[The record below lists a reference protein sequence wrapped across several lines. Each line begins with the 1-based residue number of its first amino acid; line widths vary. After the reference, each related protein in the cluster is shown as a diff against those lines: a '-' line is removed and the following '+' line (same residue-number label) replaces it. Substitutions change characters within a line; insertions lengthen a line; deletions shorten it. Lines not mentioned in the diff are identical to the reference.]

1 MSELRRNDGRPS
13 QVDWHEVYLKNLPRV
28 YNYFRYRVGDGFIA
42 EDLAASTFE
51 KAWRNRWRYN
61 SDVAAFSTWL
71 FAIAANV
78 AVDYFRKEGKER
90 AVLPHVVTGHVESA
104 EEAAELRDELSRLTG
119 LLGSLPSRDADLFAM
134 KHGADLTNRQISD
147 LTGLSES
154 NVGTILHRVAKR
166 IRAKWDGEI

>member
-1 MSELRRNDGRPS
+1 VSELYQNDGRPS
-13 QVDWHEVYLKNLPRV
+13 QVDWHEVYLENLPRV
-28 YNYFRYRVGDGFIA
+28 YNYFRYRVGDDFIA

-61 SDVAAFSTWL
+61 SDVAAFSSWL

-90 AVLPHVVTGHVESA
+90 AILPQVVSGHVESA
-104 EEAAELRDELSRLTG
+104 EETAELRDELSRLTS
-119 LLGSLPSRDADLFAM
+119 LLSALPDRDADLFAM
-134 KHGADLTNRQISD
+134 KHGADLTNRQISG

-166 IRAKWDGEI
+166 IRAKWDDET